1 MLKLPHV
8 QERLNLAPIWAKS
21 WRRNGLVDTKLT
33 LRIVF
38 NRMLLKLG
46 MGNEVLT
53 YIDVE
58 MPR

>member
-33 LRIVF
+33 LRSVQQDVT
-38 NRMLLKLG
+38 KT
-46 MGNEVLT
+46 GNGE
-53 YIDVE
+53 
-58 MPR
+58 